1 MAKNKYLKMI
11 RPWDVII
18 VVLLVIGSFTPLVI
32 FALHEKNQV
41 ATDKQAPTT
50 QVRTAVISHNGKKV
64 YSIKLTGHKGS
75 TKYRYQAADG
85 DYNDVEIKGDRIA
98 IVGANC
104 RDQVCV
110 RRGWI
115 SKPGQTIVCLP
126 HKLLIEIKVNHGSQT
141 QGGMVTE

>member
-1 MAKNKYLKMI
+1 MI
-11 RPWDVII
+11 RPWDIII

-32 FALHEKNQV
+32 FALHEKEQV
-41 ATDKQAPTT
+41 AAHNSAPTT
-50 QVRTAVISHNGKKV
+50 QVRTAIISHNGKKL

-75 TKYRYQAADG
+75 TKYRYQAPDG
-85 DYNDVEIKGDRIA
+85 DYNEVEIKDNKIA
-98 IVGANC
+98 IVDANC
-104 RDQVCV
+104 QDQVCV